1 MQTIALGL
9 WENENEMTLSNIV
22 ALFGA
27 MVVLAAIPSFSVL
40 IVVSRSITFGFASG
54 LMTTI
59 GIVLGDMIFIVLAI
73 YGLSAISETMSNLLV
88 LIKYLGGIYLVWL
101 GIGLSRSRGLSIK
114 IEEGKNDRDNS
125 LLSSFLTGL
134 LVTLGDQKAIF
145 FYISF
150 FPAFIDSNTITVLD
164 TIAIISIAI
173 LTIGG
178 IKVAYVY
185 MADKAKL
192 LLKDSMVIKTINLI
206 AGTLMIAAGIFLI
219 AKN

>member
-1 MQTIALGL
+1 MSG
-9 WENENEMTLSNIV
+9 S
-22 ALFGA
+22 
-27 MVVLAAIPSFSVL
+27 
-40 IVVSRSITFGFASG
+40 SRDI
-54 LMTTI
+54 
-59 GIVLGDMIFIVLAI
+59 IFIVLAI
-73 YGLSAISETMSNLLV
+73 YGLSAISEMMSNLLI

-101 GIGLSRSRGLSIK
+101 GIGLNRSRALSTK
-114 IEEGKNDRDNS
+114 IEEGKSDRDNS

-192 LLKDSMVIKTINLI
+192 LLKDFRVIKTINLV

>member
-1 MQTIALGL
+1 
-9 WENENEMTLSNIV
+9 MTLSNIV

-54 LMTTI
+54 LMTAM

-73 YGLSAISETMSNLLV
+73 YGLSAISEMMSNLLI

-101 GIGLSRSRGLSIK
+101 GIGLNRSRALSTK
-114 IEEGKNDRDNS
+114 IEEGKSDRDNS

-192 LLKDSMVIKTINLI
+192 LLKDFRVIKTINLV